1 LTAIVIRLKPA
12 RIETFLLEA
21 PITNSVRNSFHTLT
35 AQPALLLRITDNDG
49 AFGWGEV
56 DANPNPLRE
65 QLLPADLKVRD
76 GRVQLSENTG
86 LGYEPDPDV
95 LQRFSVTR

>member
-1 LTAIVIRLKPA
+1 MKIT

-21 PITNSVRNSFHTLT
+21 PITNPVRNSFCTLT
-35 AQPALLLRITDNDG
+35 ARPALLLRITDNDG

-65 QLLPADLKVRD
+65 
-76 GRVQLSENTG
+76 
-86 LGYEPDPDV
+86 
-95 LQRFSVTR
+95 

>member
-1 LTAIVIRLKPA
+1 MALQPA

-21 PITNSVRNSFHTLT
+21 PIANPVRNSFRTLT
-35 AQPALLLRITDNDG
+35 ARPALLLRITDNDG

-65 QLLPADLKVRD
+65 
-76 GRVQLSENTG
+76 
-86 LGYEPDPDV
+86 
-95 LQRFSVTR
+95 

>member
-1 LTAIVIRLKPA
+1 MRLKPA
-12 RIETFLLEA
+12 RNETFLLEA
-21 PITNSVRNSFHTLT
+21 PITNPDRNLFRTLT

-65 QLLPADLKVRD
+65 
-76 GRVQLSENTG
+76 
-86 LGYEPDPDV
+86 
-95 LQRFSVTR
+95 